1 MQTSGPVPRPVF
13 LGFPAPAR
21 EAMAP
26 AGFVPRKD
34 SGGIKGFV
42 GKMVTATG
50 TEVNSDAID
59 LDMDG

>member
-1 MQTSGPVPRPVF
+1 
-13 LGFPAPAR
+13 
-21 EAMAP
+21 MAP

-42 GKMVTATG
+42 GKVVTATG